1 MWNVDHRT
9 FNFWTI
15 LSDEWYA
22 CIFRILLTC
31 KVHFA
36 HSCTQMIEYLV
47 EKYAT
52 WNTIIEWYIKCAVKK
67 EKWVKQYP
75 QKIWVSKCKILKQKK
90 MMIRKS
96 VYESG
101 HQCTN
106 SVGQSDGSCSCYTP
120 NIINFFMVWNWGMT
134 QALAKISS
142 LSPFGALNTS
152 HGLLLVNDTM
162 QDILSFRTVPNQPI
176 NRSLL
181 CHSTA

>member
-1 MWNVDHRT
+1 MHFSHTSHLQSALCALMHSNDRVFSREVCDLEHNNWMIHKM
-9 FNFWTI
+9 
-15 LSDEWYA
+15 
-22 CIFRILLTC
+22 CC
-31 KVHFA
+31 K
-36 HSCTQMIEYLV
+36 
-47 EKYAT
+47 
-52 WNTIIEWYIKCAVKK
+52 KK
-67 EKWVKQYP
+67 ELNNTP
-75 QKIWVSKCKILKQKK
+75 QKIWVSKCKILKQRK